1 MKLWEKARASKPPP
15 YSTRPRPVP
24 MRVRVPAWWL
34 GIGVLGLAAFFLLG
48 AALANNR
55 LHPDEAYFLY
65 FARNAAVNGD

>member
-1 MKLWEKARASKPPP
+1 
-15 YSTRPRPVP
+15 VP